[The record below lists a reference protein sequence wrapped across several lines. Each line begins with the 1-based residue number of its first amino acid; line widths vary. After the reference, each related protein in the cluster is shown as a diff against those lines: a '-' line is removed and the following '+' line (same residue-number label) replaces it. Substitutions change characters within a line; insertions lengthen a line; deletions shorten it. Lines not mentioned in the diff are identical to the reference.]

1 MDWASWI
8 LFNLQSIQSLIFVGF
23 GWAYIN
29 PVSHGVKKK
38 LQLNAK
44 ESCIPSCTIG
54 YFIYM
59 TSFTLL
65 ILFASAGIASL
76 LLVSF
81 ANQKQARAKIV
92 RHKMQQLRLRVQDL
106 EELVL
111 TADQILE
118 SQSVAQLIN
127 DDVINMLESM
137 LQLDNSAHYLEASL
151 SSARARA
158 ENYASGAQ
166 NNNVNRIADSDAKIA
181 KLQHALTEMGRIVRQ
196 AHAQSRINSD
206 ELQAFITELAWAH
219 LMVDVISH
227 VAQGYRAAMRNDF
240 LSADAFYKR
249 AKHSLV
255 QTPQPDTR
263 RNRMIKELGE
273 MNAYRRSCLST
284 DLMHETVEGFDENAI
299 AQKMKTFF
307 SGREETQDDD
317 PTTDQSSTTG

>member
-1 MDWASWI
+1 
-8 LFNLQSIQSLIFVGF
+8 
-23 GWAYIN
+23 
-29 PVSHGVKKK
+29 
-38 LQLNAK
+38 
-44 ESCIPSCTIG
+44 
-54 YFIYM
+54 M
-59 TSFTLL
+59 TSLTFL
-65 ILFASAGIASL
+65 ILFASAGLASL

-137 LQLDNSAHYLEASL
+137 LQLDSSAHYLEASL

-158 ENYASGAQ
+158 ENYANGAQ

-181 KLQHALTEMGRIVRQ
+181 RSQHALTEMGRIVRQ

-219 LMVDVISH
+219 LMVDVVSH

-263 RNRMIKELGE
+263 RNRMIKEIGE
-273 MNAYRRSCLST
+273 MNAYRRACLSP
-284 DLMHETVEGFDENAI
+284 DLMHETVEGFDERAI
-299 AQKMKTFF
+299 TQKMKAFF
-307 SGREETQDDD
+307 NGQEASQNEEPAPDE
-317 PTTDQSSTTG
+317 PSTTD

>member
-1 MDWASWI
+1 
-8 LFNLQSIQSLIFVGF
+8 
-23 GWAYIN
+23 
-29 PVSHGVKKK
+29 
-38 LQLNAK
+38 
-44 ESCIPSCTIG
+44 
-54 YFIYM
+54 M
-59 TSFTLL
+59 TSLTLL
-65 ILFASAGIASL
+65 ILFASAGLASL

-92 RHKMQQLRLRVQDL
+92 RQKMQQLRLRVQEL

-137 LQLDNSAHYLEASL
+137 LQLDGSAHYLEASL

-158 ENYASGAQ
+158 EEYANGSQ
-166 NNNVNRIADSDAKIA
+166 NNNINRIADSDAKIA
-181 KLQHALTEMGRIVRQ
+181 RSQHALTEMGRIVRQ
-196 AHAQSRINSD
+196 AHTQSRINSD

-227 VAQGYRAAMRNDF
+227 IAQGYKAAMRNDF

-263 RNRMIKELGE
+263 RNRMIKEIGE
-273 MNAYRRSCLST
+273 MNAYRRACLSP
-284 DLMHETVEGFDENAI
+284 DLMHETIEGFEERAI
-299 AQKMKTFF
+299 AEKMKAFF
-307 SGREETQDDD
+307 NGQETPTNKEPEPDK
-317 PTTDQSSTTG
+317 PSTTD